1 MNKLSK
7 LTFITGN
14 AVKAEAIKKYLDF
27 PVEHQKLDIPEI
39 QSLDLKEVVTFKAK
53 EAYKY
58 IKSPV
63 LVEDTSLSFLALGR
77 LPGTFIK
84 WFEEMGNEK
93 LCRLLDPYPD
103 RSAIYEIAL
112 GLYDGQDM
120 VLFTESAYGKIAKE
134 PKGDG
139 FGWNS
144 IFMYNGS
151 EKTLAELNS
160 EEKESLSTRR
170 RVIKKVEAYLKEN
183 TNFYLNPHE

>member
-1 MNKLSK
+1 MNKLHK
-7 LTFITGN
+7 LTFVTGN
-14 AVKAEAIKKYLDF
+14 PVKANAIRKYLDF
-27 PVEHQKLDIPEI
+27 PIEYQQLEIPEI
-39 QSLDLKEVVTFKAK
+39 QSLDLREVVTFKAK

-63 LVEDTSLSFLALGR
+63 LVEDTSLSFLALGN

-93 LCRLLDPYPD
+93 LCHLLDSYSN
-103 RSAIYEIAL
+103 RSAIYKIAL
-112 GLYDGQDM
+112 GLYDGKNM
-120 VLFTESAYGKIAKE
+120 VLFTESAHGKVARE

-144 IFMYNGS
+144 IFMYEGF

-170 RVIKKVEAYLKEN
+170 KVIKKLEEYLRRM
-183 TNFYLNPHE
+183 

>member
-1 MNKLSK
+1 MNKLNK

-14 AVKAEAIKKYLDF
+14 PVKANAIRKYLDF
-27 PVEHQKLDIPEI
+27 PIEHRQLEIPEI
-39 QSLDLKEVVTFKAK
+39 QSLDLREIVTFKAK

-58 IKSPV
+58 IKGPV

-103 RSAIYEIAL
+103 RSGIYEITL
-112 GLYDGQDM
+112 GLYDGTDM
-120 VLFTESAYGKIAKE
+120 VLFTETAHGKIAQK
-134 PKGDG
+134 PKGNG

-144 IFMYNGS
+144 IFMYDGS
-151 EKTLAELNS
+151 EKTLAELNT

-170 RVIKKVEAYLKEN
+170 KAIKKVEEYLKKM
-183 TNFYLNPHE
+183 

>member
-1 MNKLSK
+1 MNKLNK

-14 AVKAEAIKKYLDF
+14 IVKANAVKKYLDF
-27 PVEHQKLDIPEI
+27 PIDHQKLNIPEI
-39 QSLDLKEVVTFKAK
+39 QSLDLREVITFKAK

-103 RSAIYEIAL
+103 RSAIYEVSI
-112 GLYDGQDM
+112 GLYDGNDM
-120 VLFTESAYGKIAKE
+120 VVFTETAHGKVVSH
-134 PKGDG
+134 PRGDG

-144 IFMYNGS
+144 IFMYDGS

-170 RVIKKVEAYLKEN
+170 KVIKKS
-183 TNFYLNPHE
+183 